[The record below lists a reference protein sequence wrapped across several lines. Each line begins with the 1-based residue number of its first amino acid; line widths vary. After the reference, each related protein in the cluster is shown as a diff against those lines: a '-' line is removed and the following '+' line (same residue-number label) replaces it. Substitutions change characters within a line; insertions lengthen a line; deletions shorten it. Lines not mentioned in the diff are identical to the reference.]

1 MLIKGKNWALECYKK
16 ALCNFSAFCTESNY
30 CLYTKPPTLSQ
41 EGNQESVLS
50 IACYE
55 PGEFIWL
62 TTLTSTLIIPD
73 ITKKRDKGYTD
84 NNKQN
89 EMKDK
94 QF

>member
-1 MLIKGKNWALECYKK
+1 MEWNCLAYQVEGMWALECYKK

-73 ITKKRDKGYTD
+73 ITKTSS
-84 NNKQN
+84 NNCL
-89 EMKDK
+89 
-94 QF
+94 